1 MSLFWLILAYNVASM
16 TLNERMHRR
25 QGPLSRGVVSS
36 APKPMSYTIRCVSF
50 ALERLSSSG
59 RSASLAELREVIEAE
74 FGAAAAAVPDA
85 ELREALL
92 KLHGPAHPSSAIV
105 QPGASVTCS
114 PMPEGWIPLDQ
125 FRRGC

>member
-1 MSLFWLILAYNVASM
+1 MI
-16 TLNERMHRR
+16 
-25 QGPLSRGVVSS
+25 SS

-59 RSASLAELREVIEAE
+59 RSASLAELRKVIGAE
-74 FGAAAAAVPDA
+74 FGAAAAAIPDA

-92 KLHGPAHPSSAIV
+92 KLHGPVHPSSAIT